1 MEVVFTK
8 ITSLSHKITSQHRYP
23 FTSICLHNNC
33 SHVIS
38 YITVLFYMSF
48 CTQFLANVVLQQ
60 SKVGVGEHDMLG
72 TYAHRLNKA
81 GVTKEECKLHSIFQ
95 V

>member
-1 MEVVFTK
+1 
-8 ITSLSHKITSQHRYP
+8 
-23 FTSICLHNNC
+23 
-33 SHVIS
+33 
-38 YITVLFYMSF
+38 MSF

-95 V
+95 VWILKPNWIPFLWCLFQQSLNGFVYRKVGEVAEDPELESK